1 MKIKTQPCI
10 LVLCIIFSQLLSLI
24 QADAEFA
31 WYCHISD
38 NAVAQLEYVSNSNS
52 ETSQNDLLLDDQG
65 GALRRQLPALHSTLP
80 FPALRRE
87 QVGDGKAI
95 FHDNPSTEP
104 PSNSTL
110 PEDNNNKAMIQ
121 IQVRQCFCASYISEE
136 YTAMVF
142 CPLSFSH
149 CAIPEDSTEGPVC
162 INMARQDTVRKRVF
176 PLLLISLFLSLVT
189 LLSTRRG
196 WHAINYLRIK
206 LRPSRQ
212 EEVIRRLLQA
222 NPYLAR
228 GHIQQYL
235 QDHGLGNDY
244 IVRVRLRRETPAS
257 SADTLPPPNQLSLK
271 TRIYERSNTLREKC
285 SEDSTTSSDENDD
298 DDVERPSDN
307 LDDDHDPSCTICFA
321 ALETGDRVGALHC
334 RHIFHVSC
342 LKDWLACRNVCPL
355 CLKENI
361 ATPSHV
367 VRTTTAVSSSID
379 HDNNDPPQIMEHDED
394 PLQAPQ

>member
-1 MKIKTQPCI
+1 MKIKTQPSI
-10 LVLCIIFSQLLSLI
+10 LVLWIVLSQLPSLI
-24 QADAEFA
+24 QAEAEFA
-31 WYCHISD
+31 WYCDISD
-38 NAVAQLEYVSNSNS
+38 NAVTQLEYVPNSTS

-65 GALRRQLPALHSTLP
+65 GALRRQLPAITSA

-87 QVGDGKAI
+87 QIQDGKAI
-95 FHDNPSTEP
+95 FHDDLSTEP
-104 PSNSTL
+104 PSNSTPL
-110 PEDNNNKAMIQ
+110 EDNNIINNKAMIQ
-121 IQVRQCFCASYISEE
+121 IQVRQCYCASYTSEE

-149 CAIPEDSTEGPVC
+149 CAIPTDSREGPAC

-176 PLLLISLFLSLVT
+176 PLLLISLFLCLVT

-212 EEVIRRLLQA
+212 EEVMRRLLQV

-228 GHIQQYL
+228 AHIQQYL
-235 QDHGLGNDY
+235 QDHGLGSDY
-244 IVRVRLRRETPAS
+244 LVRVQRETPAS

-271 TRIYERSNTLREKC
+271 TRIYERSNTSSKNC
-285 SEDSTTSSDENDD
+285 SEASTTSTDENDD

-307 LDDDHDPSCTICFA
+307 LDDDHDPACTICFA
-321 ALETGDRVGALHC
+321 PLETGDRVGALHC
-334 RHIFHVSC
+334 DHVFHVSC

-355 CLKENI
+355 CLNENI

-367 VRTTTAVSSSID
+367 VRTTTAVSSSIN
-379 HDNNDPPQIMEHDED
+379 HDNNDPSQIMEHEEDD